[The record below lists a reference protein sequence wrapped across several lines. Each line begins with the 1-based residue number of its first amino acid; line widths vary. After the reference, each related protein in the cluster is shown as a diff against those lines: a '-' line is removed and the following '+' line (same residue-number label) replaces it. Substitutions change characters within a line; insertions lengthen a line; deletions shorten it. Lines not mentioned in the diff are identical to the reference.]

1 MFGKSGK
8 ELRSKRFDSQ
18 KTDFERVLFSQ
29 EMGVDRK
36 LPKEKKEAVHLPW
49 LFFE

>member
-18 KTDFERVLFSQ
+18 KTDFESFIFSRD
-29 EMGVDRK
+29 GCG
-36 LPKEKKEAVHLPW
+36 
-49 LFFE
+49 

>member
-36 LPKEKKEAVHLPW
+36 LPKEKKGSRSLALVI
-49 LFFE
+49 F